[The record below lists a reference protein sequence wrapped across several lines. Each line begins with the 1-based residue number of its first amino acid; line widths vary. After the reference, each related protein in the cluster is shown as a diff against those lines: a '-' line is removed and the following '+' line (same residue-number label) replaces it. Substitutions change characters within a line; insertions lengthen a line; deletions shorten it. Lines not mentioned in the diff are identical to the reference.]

1 MKSSLDSKLQIGYI
15 CSIRILSR
23 NWDIVEN
30 RCSFSKL
37 IFNIYVLSSIKNFSF
52 RIFENNFP
60 VSKHSALG
68 YFPSISKC
76 GVCFAW
82 PLMKESKDQASNGK
96 CENAIKDEL
105 AGAHDKPKSQN
116 IVRRKSNLPQVIL
129 KKELKIISF
138 EILILRI

>member
-1 MKSSLDSKLQIGYI
+1 MGGGYGKYVPPENYFLDNQ
-15 CSIRILSR
+15 
-23 NWDIVEN
+23 NAE
-30 RCSFSKL
+30 
-37 IFNIYVLSSIKNFSF
+37 VLYKNFSF
-52 RIFENNFP
+52 RIFENNFSF
-60 VSKHSALG
+60 SKHSALG

-129 KKELKIISF
+129 N
-138 EILILRI
+138 ILRKLLLLGFEK